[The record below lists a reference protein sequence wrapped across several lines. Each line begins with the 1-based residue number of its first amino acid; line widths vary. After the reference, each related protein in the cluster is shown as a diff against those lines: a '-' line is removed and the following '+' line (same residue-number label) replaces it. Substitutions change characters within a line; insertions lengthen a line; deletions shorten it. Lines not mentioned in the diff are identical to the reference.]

1 MNYIL
6 SAEKNRIKN
15 MYRICVLIHLHYDD
29 KIYQYEK
36 YIKNIPEQIDILITY
51 SNPKIYQQMKT
62 IASGMRNNFI
72 LIEKKNRGR
81 DISALLVAAR
91 EKILEYDIICF
102 LHDKKSKDV
111 MLQKDTD
118 EWIYSLWE
126 NSLSSKEYIENIISI
141 FENNGRVG
149 VLTPPLYFGNVFSAE
164 YIDQWGDNYDILKEL
179 LIETGVERIPTN
191 KSFIKSFGTVFWART
206 DALRKLLKKDWQ
218 YEDFDEE
225 PLAIDGTISHAIER
239 GICFYAEDVG
249 YECHTVMTKQYADFR
264 MQQMQNALI
273 NVFEVIIKNLG
284 CKNLSEIKNYEQQ
297 KNDIRAFCCK
307 YKKIYIYG
315 AGVYGKDCL
324 KILRVVNICPN
335 AFLVSSKGDSVSE
348 IDKVQII
355 ELQECEIDNETG
367 IIVAVS
373 MEYRREILKKLVDK
387 IKVDDIYIYKHTY

>member
-141 FENNGRVG
+141 FEN
-149 VLTPPLYFGNVFSAE
+149 
-164 YIDQWGDNYDILKEL
+164 K
-179 LIETGVERIPTN
+179 
-191 KSFIKSFGTVFWART
+191 
-206 DALRKLLKKDWQ
+206 
-218 YEDFDEE
+218 
-225 PLAIDGTISHAIER
+225 
-239 GICFYAEDVG
+239 
-249 YECHTVMTKQYADFR
+249 
-264 MQQMQNALI
+264 
-273 NVFEVIIKNLG
+273 
-284 CKNLSEIKNYEQQ
+284 
-297 KNDIRAFCCK
+297 
-307 YKKIYIYG
+307 
-315 AGVYGKDCL
+315 
-324 KILRVVNICPN
+324 
-335 AFLVSSKGDSVSE
+335 
-348 IDKVQII
+348 
-355 ELQECEIDNETG
+355 
-367 IIVAVS
+367 
-373 MEYRREILKKLVDK
+373 
-387 IKVDDIYIYKHTY
+387 